1 MQETVR
7 PSTAKRACTG
17 EVIEIS
23 SDVMLLRENFERM
36 KNAVADF
43 ISKNGPATVS
53 ELRQRLESSRRI
65 MVPFLER
72 LDREGFTG
80 RMGDKRTVGRIM

>member
-1 MQETVR
+1 
-7 PSTAKRACTG
+7 
-17 EVIEIS
+17 
-23 SDVMLLRENFERM
+23 M
-36 KNAVADF
+36 KSAVADF